1 MLFVAAAGSNA
12 FVSSSEHYC
21 NTSLLIPRA
30 GLPGGLLLPMTRVTA
45 RCLSLQLGSRRR
57 RENCGWPPSAG
68 QGTEQLQQHRLPLAW
83 PSSTR
88 GSSPARAGWEGCC
101 CLCVLPAEVLH
112 LAVWQGEVTLL
123 REGGVQALLD
133 ELPKGRLVAERA
145 LSQPV
150 VLF

>member
-1 MLFVAAAGSNA
+1 ML
-12 FVSSSEHYC
+12 
-21 NTSLLIPRA
+21 
-30 GLPGGLLLPMTRVTA
+30 
-45 RCLSLQLGSRRR
+45 
-57 RENCGWPPSAG
+57 
-68 QGTEQLQQHRLPLAW
+68 
-83 PSSTR
+83 
-88 GSSPARAGWEGCC
+88 
-101 CLCVLPAEVLH
+101 CLCVLPAEVLP

>member
-1 MLFVAAAGSNA
+1 MDGPHQLGKVQ
-12 FVSSSEHYC
+12 SSS
-21 NTSLLIPRA
+21 
-30 GLPGGLLLPMTRVTA
+30 
-45 RCLSLQLGSRRR
+45 
-57 RENCGWPPSAG
+57 
-68 QGTEQLQQHRLPLAW
+68 
-83 PSSTR
+83 SSTGCPWPGPPALVVPHLPEQAGR
-88 GSSPARAGWEGCC
+88 GVVP
-101 CLCVLPAEVLH
+101 LCAASGGVLH